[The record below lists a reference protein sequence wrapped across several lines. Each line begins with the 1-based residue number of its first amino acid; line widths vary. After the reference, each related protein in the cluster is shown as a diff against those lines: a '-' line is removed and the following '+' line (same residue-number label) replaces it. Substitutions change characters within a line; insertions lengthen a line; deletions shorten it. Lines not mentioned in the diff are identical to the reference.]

1 MSETECRVI
10 TRIAELEIDTALI
23 DPYKVFLTEEIAASL
38 RLEPGVL
45 MLNAVA
51 IKGRPELV
59 RIMEVYADQKAYEAH
74 LQSPHFLKYKTKTV
88 GMVKSLNLID
98 VEPIALNVLAG
109 VS

>member
-1 MSETECRVI
+1 VRPKEETECRVI
-10 TRIAELEIDTALI
+10 IRIAELEIETTLI
-23 DPYKVFLTEEIAASL
+23 DAYTAFLTEEIEASL

-59 RIMEVYADQKAYEAH
+59 RIMEVYADQDSYEAH
-74 LQSPHFLKYKTKTV
+74 LQSPHFLKYKTKTA

-98 VEPIALNVLAG
+98 VEPIALRLEL
-109 VS
+109 